1 MHGLYKEINYGLI
14 RVDQG
19 IGTRNS
25 EEWSEKLNLPKK
37 LKR

>member
-14 RVDQG
+14 MADQG

-25 EEWSEKLNLPKK
+25 EEWSENSFC
-37 LKR
+37 LKN

>member
-14 RVDQG
+14 RADQG

-25 EEWSEKLNLPKK
+25 EEWSETYIC
-37 LKR
+37 LKN